1 MPKTVHD
8 PLHGSIRLDGVF
20 LKLADRHEMQRL
32 RQIKQL
38 GLGNFVF
45 PGANHT
51 RFEHSLGVYHL
62 SGQMAESL
70 KLSDEESDI
79 VRAAGMLHDI
89 CHTPFSHTLSELAEV
104 RFGLDHMKAARKL
117 INGEIPTYAEKDE
130 EFLRSE
136 PTISEI
142 LEDAGISPRKVCD
155 LIEYPES
162 KRSTGDLFSQKAGQ
176 SFFKSGNYLHQ
187 IIHGPI
193 DSDQMDYLV
202 RDAHYTGVTH
212 GAIDTERIISMLQVH
227 NDQLVLNKGGATAAE
242 GLMVSRSLMYTSVY
256 YHETVRIAGSMLNKA
271 IEESKL
277 DMGDIHLMTD
287 CDLMASLES
296 QGGKTLKISRD
307 LMNRRLYKKAYVGYV
322 ADISEE
328 DSHILAQYTQYG
340 ERKKLE
346 QEIADL
352 ADVHISEVTVD
363 IPSESALLSKISIG
377 KTDVSILKDDKV
389 RSITKM
395 SSIAKALQ
403 SRDTFRWAILVSSP
417 KDKTDAVG
425 KAVKKVLNLST
436 S

>member
-1 MPKTVHD
+1 
-8 PLHGSIRLDGVF
+8 
-20 LKLADRHEMQRL
+20 
-32 RQIKQL
+32 
-38 GLGNFVF
+38 
-45 PGANHT
+45 
-51 RFEHSLGVYHL
+51 
-62 SGQMAESL
+62 
-70 KLSDEESDI
+70 
-79 VRAAGMLHDI
+79 
-89 CHTPFSHTLSELAEV
+89 
-104 RFGLDHMKAARKL
+104 MKAARKL

-271 IEESKL
+271 
-277 DMGDIHLMTD
+277 D
-287 CDLMASLES
+287 
-296 QGGKTLKISRD
+296 
-307 LMNRRLYKKAYVGYV
+307 
-322 ADISEE
+322 
-328 DSHILAQYTQYG
+328 
-340 ERKKLE
+340 RKS
-346 QEIADL
+346 
-352 ADVHISEVTVD
+352 VV
-363 IPSESALLSKISIG
+363 
-377 KTDVSILKDDKV
+377 
-389 RSITKM
+389 
-395 SSIAKALQ
+395 
-403 SRDTFRWAILVSSP
+403 
-417 KDKTDAVG
+417 
-425 KAVKKVLNLST
+425 
-436 S
+436 

>member
-1 MPKTVHD
+1 
-8 PLHGSIRLDGVF
+8 
-20 LKLADRHEMQRL
+20 
-32 RQIKQL
+32 
-38 GLGNFVF
+38 
-45 PGANHT
+45 
-51 RFEHSLGVYHL
+51 
-62 SGQMAESL
+62 
-70 KLSDEESDI
+70 
-79 VRAAGMLHDI
+79 
-89 CHTPFSHTLSELAEV
+89 
-104 RFGLDHMKAARKL
+104 
-117 INGEIPTYAEKDE
+117 
-130 EFLRSE
+130 
-136 PTISEI
+136 
-142 LEDAGISPRKVCD
+142 
-155 LIEYPES
+155 
-162 KRSTGDLFSQKAGQ
+162 
-176 SFFKSGNYLHQ
+176 
-187 IIHGPI
+187 
-193 DSDQMDYLV
+193 
-202 RDAHYTGVTH
+202 VTH